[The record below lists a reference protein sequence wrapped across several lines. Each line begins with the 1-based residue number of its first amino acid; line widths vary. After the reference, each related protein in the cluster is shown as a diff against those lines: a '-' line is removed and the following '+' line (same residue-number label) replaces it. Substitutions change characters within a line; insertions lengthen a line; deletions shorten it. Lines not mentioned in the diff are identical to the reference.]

1 MPTYRYE
8 LQQEAGDLM
17 AGQLAAESAAAAAE
31 ALRDRGGRIVRLVP
45 FQLSEVNLGQRVW
58 KILNA
63 GNGPTKREILDFT
76 TQLAVMVR
84 AGISLRAAID
94 GIATNTQNKPF
105 QIILRSIKEDIEA
118 GCTFSDAIAQYPKL
132 FSPLYINMVRASELS
147 GSFGHMLDRIA
158 KIITRQIETRKMM
171 IGASIYPAVIG
182 GLATVVTIF
191 LLTFVLPRFAGVFA
205 GKEDVLPWPTIFL
218 MGLSEWMV
226 LFWWTVPI
234 SIACLVLGVIF
245 GSRTKQGGLYI
256 DTIKLYFP
264 VVRHML
270 RALYINRSLQT
281 LGELIN
287 AGVPMLSAL
296 EVTGNISGNQH
307 YKNLWHDV
315 RKGVREGD
323 RIAKT
328 IENTSLL
335 PKPVIQMVNA
345 GEESGRLGDVLQEVA
360 EYYDRVLRDAIKT
373 FTSLLE
379 PAMIVFM
386 GGIVGFIAMAIILPI
401 FKMSAVVSSG

>member
-17 AGQLAAESAAAAAE
+17 VGQLIAGSAAGAAE

-45 FQLSEVNLGQRVW
+45 FQTNEITMLGRVW

-63 GNGPTKREILDFT
+63 GNGPSKRDILDFT

-94 GIATNTQNKPF
+94 GIAANTDHKPF
-105 QIILRSIKEDIEA
+105 RSILLSIKNDIEA

-158 KIITRQIETRKMM
+158 KIITRQIETRKM
-171 IGASIYPAVIG
+171 ILGASIYPAVIG

-226 LFWWTVPI
+226 LYWWLVPI
-234 SIACLVLGVIF
+234 AMTIIVI
-245 GSRTKQGGLYI
+245 GIVIGGRIERGAKII
-256 DTIKLYFP
+256 DLLKLKFP
-264 VVRHML
+264 VVRQML

-296 EVTGNISGNQH
+296 EVTGDICGNQY
-307 YKNLWHDV
+307 YKKLWYDV
-315 RKGVREGD
+315 RQGAREGS
-323 RIAKT
+323 RIAETVGDTK
-328 IENTSLL
+328 LL
-335 PKPVIQMVNA
+335 PKPVIQMVGA
-345 GEESGRLGDVLQEVA
+345 GEESGRLGDVLQEIA
-360 EYYDRVLRDAIKT
+360 EYYDRVLQDAVKT

-379 PAMIVFM
+379 PAMIIFM

-401 FKMSAVVSSG
+401 FKMSSVVSG

>member
-8 LQQEAGDLM
+8 LQQEAGDM
-17 AGQLAAESAAAAAE
+17 MVGQLIAGSAAGAAE

-45 FQLSEVNLGQRVW
+45 FQTNEITMLGRVW

-63 GNGPTKREILDFT
+63 GNGPSKRDILDFT

-94 GIATNTQNKPF
+94 GIAANTDHKPF
-105 QIILRSIKEDIEA
+105 RSILLSIKNDIEA

-158 KIITRQIETRKMM
+158 KIITRQIETRKM
-171 IGASIYPAVIG
+171 ILGASIYPVVIG

-226 LFWWTVPI
+226 LYWWLVPI
-234 SIACLVLGVIF
+234 AMAIIVIGIII
-245 GSRTKQGGLYI
+245 GSRIERGAKII
-256 DTIKLYFP
+256 DLLKLKFP
-264 VVRHML
+264 VLRQML

-296 EVTGNISGNQH
+296 EVTGDICGNQY
-307 YKNLWHDV
+307 YKKLWYDV
-315 RKGVREGD
+315 RQGAREGS
-323 RIAKT
+323 RIAETVGDTK
-328 IENTSLL
+328 LL
-335 PKPVIQMVNA
+335 PKPVIQMVGA
-345 GEESGRLGDVLQEVA
+345 GEESGRLGDVLQEIA
-360 EYYDRVLRDAIKT
+360 EYYDRILQDAVKT

-379 PAMIVFM
+379 PAMIIFM

-401 FKMSAVVSSG
+401 FKMSSVVSG

>member
-17 AGQLAAESAAAAAE
+17 VGQLIAGSAAGAAE

-45 FQLSEVNLGQRVW
+45 FQTNEITMLGRVW

-63 GNGPTKREILDFT
+63 GNGPSKRDILDFT

-94 GIATNTQNKPF
+94 GIAANTDHKPF
-105 QIILRSIKEDIEA
+105 RSILLSIKNDIEA

-158 KIITRQIETRKMM
+158 KIITKQIETRKMI

-226 LFWWTVPI
+226 LYWWLVPI
-234 SIACLVLGVIF
+234 AMAIIVI
-245 GSRTKQGGLYI
+245 GIVIGGRIERGAKII
-256 DTIKLYFP
+256 DLLKLKFP
-264 VVRHML
+264 VVRQML

-296 EVTGNISGNQH
+296 EVTGDICGNQY
-307 YKNLWHDV
+307 YKKLWYDV
-315 RKGVREGD
+315 RQGVREGS
-323 RIAKT
+323 RIAETVGDTK
-328 IENTSLL
+328 LL
-335 PKPVIQMVNA
+335 PKPVIQMVGA
-345 GEESGRLGDVLQEVA
+345 GEESGRLGDVLQEIA
-360 EYYDRVLRDAIKT
+360 EYYDRVLQDAVKT

-379 PAMIVFM
+379 PAMIIFM

-401 FKMSAVVSSG
+401 FKMSSVVSG

>member
-8 LQQEAGDLM
+8 LQQEAGDM
-17 AGQLAAESAAAAAE
+17 MVGQLIAGSAAGAAE

-45 FQLSEVNLGQRVW
+45 FQTNEITMLGRVW

-63 GNGPTKREILDFT
+63 GNGPSKRDILDFT

-94 GIATNTQNKPF
+94 GIAANTDHKPF
-105 QIILRSIKEDIEA
+105 RSILLSIKNDIEA

-158 KIITRQIETRKMM
+158 KIITRQIETRKM
-171 IGASIYPAVIG
+171 ILGASIYPVVIG

-226 LFWWTVPI
+226 LYWWLVPI
-234 SIACLVLGVIF
+234 AMAIIVIGIII
-245 GSRTKQGGLYI
+245 GSRIERGAKII
-256 DTIKLYFP
+256 DLLKLKFP
-264 VVRHML
+264 VLRQML

-296 EVTGNISGNQH
+296 EVTGDICGNQY
-307 YKNLWHDV
+307 YKKLWYDV
-315 RKGVREGD
+315 RQGSREGS
-323 RIAKT
+323 RIAETVGDTK
-328 IENTSLL
+328 LL
-335 PKPVIQMVNA
+335 PK
-345 GEESGRLGDVLQEVA
+345 
-360 EYYDRVLRDAIKT
+360 
-373 FTSLLE
+373 
-379 PAMIVFM
+379 
-386 GGIVGFIAMAIILPI
+386 IIY
-401 FKMSAVVSSG
+401 